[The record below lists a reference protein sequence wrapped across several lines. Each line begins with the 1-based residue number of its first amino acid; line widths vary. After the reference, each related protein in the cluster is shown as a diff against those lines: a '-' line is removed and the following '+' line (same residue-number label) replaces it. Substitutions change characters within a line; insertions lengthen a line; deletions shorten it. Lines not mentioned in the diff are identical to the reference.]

1 MGMHC
6 ATTFVT
12 NRQRCPPTEIIQS
25 GRATPART
33 LDSPVLFPTFL
44 ITGREV
50 QDRWTAGFRDV
61 TLGSLPIFQ
70 LCSLFS
76 LSSYSVLS
84 FCLVLPYIP
93 SAFFYLFTIP
103 RHLLRGEFASR
114 RRSTTRKVSATEVPY
129 IRRSYETLNRQ
140 AD

>member
-70 LCSLFS
+70 LCSLLLLHHFPIIP
-76 LSSYSVLS
+76 YSVLS
-84 FCLVLPYIP
+84 FCLVLLYIP
-93 SAFFYLFTIP
+93 SAFY
-103 RHLLRGEFASR
+103 
-114 RRSTTRKVSATEVPY
+114 Y
-129 IRRSYETLNRQ
+129 IRYQDIYCGVSSHRAAGRRHEKSALQRYRTYEEVTRP
-140 AD
+140 